1 MSIDQVENIAQGRVW
16 LGEDAIKIKLVD
28 ELGGLDKAVAK
39 AAKLAK
45 DNDYKTCSYPAPK
58 SIFEQILN
66 TEQNDYNNLDE
77 HLQMLLGEYYEPFK
91 IVSDFEKMDKVQAR
105 MPYIIKIK

>member
-1 MSIDQVENIAQGRVW
+1 MHSVNFGKITDVEISQN
-16 LGEDAIKIKLVD
+16 
-28 ELGGLDKAVAK
+28 
-39 AAKLAK
+39 
-45 DNDYKTCSYPAPK
+45 
-58 SIFEQILN
+58 IFEQILN